1 MAKIKDKGA
10 LEKMV
15 SARTSLLV
23 SNGFFGFLALQLR
36 LVESYDLPT
45 AGVDGVSMFYNPNFV
60 NQLDDRELEFLV
72 AHEVM
77 HCCFQHFTRRGTRDP
92 KAWNIAGDFVINLD
106 LQEAGFKLI
115 HDREISGKN
124 FKCCIDKKYKGM
136 TTEEIYDTF
145 EKVYVDSFGDGTD
158 PGGCGGVMDAPGNA
172 DKKEATKHEWE
183 MSVRAAVQVA
193 AGQNAGQ
200 IPGSLRNLIAEL
212 SKPKVSW
219 RDLTMRFIDQSMSK
233 ATSWARPN
241 RRSAALGVL
250 MPGYVSDRLNK
261 LVFFIDV
268 SGSVS
273 HKMAL
278 EMLSEVGGALDQ
290 GTADMIV
297 VAYADTRVQHVDE
310 FVQGDMVT
318 IGQYTGGGTD
328 FRDSFNWLSKNHP
341 DASCVI
347 YLTDLQVNEYG
358 EDPGCPVMWAVYG
371 PSQYFDQLVAR
382 APFGTSIHVSET
394 G

>member
-10 LEKMV
+10 YEKII

-36 LVESYDLPT
+36 VVETYDMPT
-45 AGVDGVSMFYNPNFV
+45 AAVDGKAMYYNPDFV

-106 LQEAGFKLI
+106 LQDAGFKLI
-115 HDREISGKN
+115 HDRMISGKN

-145 EKVYVDSFGDGTD
+145 DVIYLSGFGDSND
-158 PGGCGGVMDAPGNA
+158 PGGCGGVMDAPGDVDA
-172 DKKEATKHEWE
+172 KESVKHTWE

-200 IPGSLRNLIAEL
+200 IPGSLRNMIAEL
-212 SKPKVSW
+212 SKPKISW
-219 RDLTMRFIDQSMSK
+219 RDKTLQWIDQSMSK
-233 ATSWARPN
+233 AISWSRPN

-250 MPGYVSDRLNK
+250 MPGYISDRLNK
-261 LVFFIDV
+261 LVCFIDV

-273 HKMAL
+273 HKMAI

-290 GTADMIV
+290 GTADTIV
-297 VAYADTRVQHVDE
+297 VAYADTHVQHVDE
-310 FVQGDMVT
+310 FVQGDAITV
-318 IGQYTGGGTD
+318 GQYTGGGTD
-328 FRDSFNWLSKNHP
+328 FEHSFRWLKEQHP

-347 YLTDLQVNEYG
+347 YLTDLQVNNFG

-371 PSQYFDQLVAR
+371 PSQSFDHLVDR
-382 APFGTSIHVSET
+382 APFGIGIHVSES